1 MPVGAIMPA
10 IRQYMGPMC
19 VLEAQQDHII
29 LNTTVVLINS
39 LLQADQADHGLH
51 LTELAANIAA

>member
-1 MPVGAIMPA
+1 MLVGAIMPA

-29 LNTTVVLINS
+29 LNTTVVLTRS
-39 LLQADQADHGLH
+39 QFKARQAVRFLQD
-51 LTELAANIAA
+51 TELAANIAA